1 MRTLIS
7 LFSVYLVFVAIAA
20 CGLDHVG
27 VVAAAAADDARSR
40 QPTQTPTKKFIL
52 VQVNGRKAHI
62 Y

>member
-27 VVAAAAADDARSR
+27 VVAAAADDARSR
-40 QPTQTPTKKFIL
+40 QPPQTPNKKFIL
-52 VQVNGRKAHI
+52 VQVNGRKAYI

>member
-20 CGLDHVG
+20 SGLGHVG
-27 VVAAAAADDARSR
+27 VVAAAADDARSR
-40 QPTQTPTKKFIL
+40 QTTSNTYQKLIL
-52 VQVNGRKAHI
+52 VQVNGRKAYI

>member
-7 LFSVYLVFVAIAA
+7 LFSVYLVFVAIAG

-27 VVAAAAADDARSR
+27 VVAAAADDARSR
-40 QPTQTPTKKFIL
+40 QPTQTPNKKFIL